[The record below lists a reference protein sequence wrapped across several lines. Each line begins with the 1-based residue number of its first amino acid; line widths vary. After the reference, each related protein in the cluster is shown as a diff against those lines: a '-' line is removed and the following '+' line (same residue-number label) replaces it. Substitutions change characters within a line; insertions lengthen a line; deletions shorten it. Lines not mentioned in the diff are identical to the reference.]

1 MKETKERLSVRIRKA
16 GPITILD
23 LACRLQSG
31 TTIDGFRGAV
41 RQFIESDDP
50 RLILNMAELDY
61 IDSRGLES
69 LVEVYETLQN
79 NQGQLKL
86 LNPTKRVREL
96 LDITRLS
103 AIFDVET
110 DEAEAVGGMAAAR
123 PASA

>member
-23 LACRLQSG
+23 LAGRLQSG